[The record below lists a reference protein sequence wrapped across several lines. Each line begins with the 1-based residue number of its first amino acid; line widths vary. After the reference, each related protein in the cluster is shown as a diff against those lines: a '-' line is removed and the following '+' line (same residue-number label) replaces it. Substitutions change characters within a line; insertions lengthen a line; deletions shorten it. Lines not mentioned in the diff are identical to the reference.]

1 MTSAVPRRGKGLCCP
16 WDLPLLLPPAWESP
30 LQPVGY
36 VSGDRGNDLQ
46 CATAW
51 ESPLLPVGFISAVPP
66 RRKSPWT
73 KHDSHRELTYTH
85 TSFVLLQRTSREPC
99 EAGEQATASPA

>member
-16 WDLPLLLPPAWESP
+16 WDLPLLLAPAWESP
-30 LQPVGY
+30 LQPVG
-36 VSGDRGNDLQ
+36 
-46 CATAW
+46 
-51 ESPLLPVGFISAVPP
+51 FFSAVPP